1 MRSKKMHRNRAAAL
15 QDILAKYDV
24 DLAVLGPTTHMR
36 YLLGDV
42 PLADERLCVLLAGKK
57 LQIVVPSLNAA
68 SVSSIPGIDELGM
81 DMLTW
86 GDNDSPLP
94 VLESALAAAG
104 KVRKLAVDGAMR
116 ADFLI
121 PILSYMSPDYIVS
134 ADPLMSE
141 LRIKKAPVEIDALQA
156 AAQQADRAMQAA
168 IDACTPG
175 IAEQEVAWAAEQAFR
190 TDGAQTVEFTLIAAG
205 VNAAFPHHYSGRT
218 KLEHGMGVIID
229 IGASL
234 NGYKSDITRTVF
246 LGRPPD
252 EFKRAYDTVLRA
264 NERGREAVKPGVTA
278 DEVDNAARSIIIK
291 TGYGTYFI
299 HRTGHGVGLDVHEAP
314 WIMKGNEMKLEP
326 GMVFSIEPGVYL
338 PGKFGIRIEDIVVAT
353 DTGVRVLTGYDH
365 ELIVKE

>member
-1 MRSKKMHRNRAAAL
+1 MHRNRVTAL
-15 QDILAKYDV
+15 QGILSKHDV

-36 YLLGDV
+36 YLLGDA
-42 PLADERLCVLLAGKK
+42 PLADERLCVLLAGEK
-57 LQIVVPSLNAA
+57 LQIVVPSLNVA
-68 SVSSIPGIDELGM
+68 SVSSIPGIDELGI
-81 DMLTW
+81 DMRTW

-121 PILSYMSPDYIVS
+121 PILSYISPDHIVS

-141 LRIKKAPVEIDALQA
+141 LRIKKTLGEIDALQA
-156 AAQQADRAMQAA
+156 AARQADRAMKQA
-168 IDACTPG
+168 IDACVPHA
-175 IAEQEVAWAAEQAFR
+175 AEQQVAWAAERAFR
-190 TDGAQTVEFTLIAAG
+190 KDGAQTVEFTLIAAG
-205 VNAAFPHHYSGRT
+205 LNAAFPHHHSSEA
-218 KLEHGMGVIID
+218 KLKHGMGVIID

-278 DEVDNAARSIIIK
+278 DEVDNAARSVITE
-291 TGYGTYFI
+291 TGYGKYFI
-299 HRTGHGVGLDVHEAP
+299 HRTGHGIGLDVHEAP

-338 PGKFGIRIEDIVVAT
+338 TGKFGIRIEDIVVAT